1 MPTISFSGDINGAES
16 DGVGRAEKREWHL
29 CQTPVFG
36 SLQAELEALVL
47 VTGLVRSETQC
58 SDGIANADRGRFVA
72 AATKRVSVTISDSPV
87 TARGRKRAKRAKK
100 YEAEKRPHIFFAKRA
115 RLPSVVLVTGLEP
128 VRVLPEGF

>member
-1 MPTISFSGDINGAES
+1 MPNDGIANADRGRFVAAATKRVSVTISFSGDINGAES

-47 VTGLVRSETQC
+47 VTGL
-58 SDGIANADRGRFVA
+58 
-72 AATKRVSVTISDSPV
+72 
-87 TARGRKRAKRAKK
+87 
-100 YEAEKRPHIFFAKRA
+100 
-115 RLPSVVLVTGLEP
+115 EP